1 MRVKLISNNQ
11 AKFLDI
17 KGYRCLEQAYQK
29 HLKKIEYLDDWDTYN
44 KPFTS
49 TTFRFTYDYGP
60 CSING
65 RPVII
70 DACLDQECDVNIKV
84 IPYNFMSGSKRVVGL
99 KIKLL
104 SVKI

>member
-1 MRVKLISNNQ
+1 MRVKLLSDKH
-11 AKFLDI
+11 AVFLDK
-17 KGYRCLEQAYQK
+17 KGYHYLEQACQQ
-29 HLKKIEYLDDWDTYN
+29 HLKKIEHLDDWDTYN

-49 TTFRFTYDYGP
+49 TTFRFNYDYGP
-60 CSING
+60 CSINS

-84 IPYNFMSGSKRVVGL
+84 IPYNFMNGSKRIVGL